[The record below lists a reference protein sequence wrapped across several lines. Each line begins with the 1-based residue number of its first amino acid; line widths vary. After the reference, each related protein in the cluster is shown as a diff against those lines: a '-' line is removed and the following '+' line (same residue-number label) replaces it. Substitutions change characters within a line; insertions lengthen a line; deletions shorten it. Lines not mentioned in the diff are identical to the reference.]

1 MIRLNINI
9 NNIFWMR
16 LRTESTVIMSSLRR
30 GNPNSSSS
38 QKKNTA
44 DKSDDNIDPEQ
55 FARILELEDI
65 LQFGVCQKLQ
75 ISCKLLRIYVAIR
88 FVFSVFL
95 LTAARVRISS
105 A

>member
-1 MIRLNINI
+1 MIRLYVNI
-9 NNIFWMR
+9 NNNFWMR
-16 LRTESTVIMSSLRR
+16 LRTESTIIMSSLLR

-44 DKSDDNIDPEQ
+44 DKSEGDIDPEQ
-55 FARILELEDI
+55 FARILELLTNPKLENI
-65 LQFGVCQKLQ
+65 LKLQ
-75 ISCKLLRIYVAIR
+75 NPCKLLWIYVFIR
-88 FVFSVFL
+88 FVCSVFL

>member
-1 MIRLNINI
+1 
-9 NNIFWMR
+9 MR
-16 LRTESTVIMSSLRR
+16 LRTELTIIMSSLRK

-44 DKSDDNIDPEQ
+44 DKSDDDIDPEQ

-75 ISCKLLRIYVAIR
+75 IPSKLLQIYDAIR
-88 FVFSVFL
+88 FVCSVFL
-95 LTAARVRISS
+95 LTAARVQISS